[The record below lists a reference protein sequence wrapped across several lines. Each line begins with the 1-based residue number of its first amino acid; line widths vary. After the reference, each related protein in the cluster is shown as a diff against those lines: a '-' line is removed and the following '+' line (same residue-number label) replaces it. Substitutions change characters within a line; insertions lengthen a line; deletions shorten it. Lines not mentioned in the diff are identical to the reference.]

1 MSLILVDGSALI
13 YRAYYAFINNR
24 FTAPS
29 GEPTSVAFGFL
40 MGLLR
45 LIESRRPSH
54 LAVVF
59 DRPEPTF
66 RHRRYAEYKATRK
79 PMPDDLAAQL
89 PRLRELLEAWGVA
102 VCELAG
108 WEGDDVMATLA
119 RRSAGVVET
128 AWFYTGD
135 KDFLQLVDGRTGLL
149 KPGRRGDEVEVITLD
164 EVRRAYRLEP
174 AALIDVF
181 ALSGDASDNIP
192 GAPGIGEKTALQLI
206 QRYGSLDALYNRLD
220 DEGLT
225 PRLRRILAENREQV
239 YLSRDLFRIDA
250 EAPLTVEWARLR
262 ASLPSGGRFLELL
275 QELGLRRVR
284 ELAQRLAATGAAE
297 AGMAGGAAGAAAAAS
312 PVPAAPP
319 RPSAQAAPAAEAVAV
334 TPAEGAPE
342 TAASMGGGEIPR
354 GRNYLIINDSKE
366 LESFLASLPEGAPLA
381 VDTVTDGLRPE
392 RARLVGV
399 SLSARP
405 GEAAYI
411 PVLVGATQGS
421 PDGAAAAAAAPATL
435 FDAAPAAAAPVESRL
450 DWVRPRLGAALAD
463 PSRLKVGQNLKFD
476 AWVLAR
482 HGLPLAGP
490 LFDTL
495 VAAYVLDPG
504 RSRFG
509 LDELAAEHL
518 GLRTQPY
525 AALFGAADRRRDI
538 LAVPLER
545 LGPCAAERADVA
557 RRLYDV
563 FAAALADAGLERLFH
578 EVEMPLA
585 DVLLRMERHGIRVD
599 TAFLGTLR
607 SRFAAELAGLEARIH
622 AAAGEPFNVQSPQQL
637 ARILFEKLGLK
648 PTKKIQTGWSTD
660 VSVLGDLAERHPLP
674 GLILEHRQLA
684 KLQNT
689 YVDTLPE
696 LVDPATGLLHTSF
709 NQAVAATGRLSSSD
723 PNLQNIPVRTE
734 LGRLIRRAF
743 VPRAPDR
750 VFLSADYSQI
760 ELRLLAHL
768 SADAALRAAFRD
780 GADVHRRTAAL
791 IAGVPEDKVTPEMR
805 TRAKAINFG
814 VIYGMGARALAR
826 QTGVSTR
833 EATQFIASYF
843 ATYPGV
849 RDWIEATRERARR
862 EGRVAT
868 LLGRRRLL
876 PDIGSPNNRLRSLQ
890 ERIAVNTPIQGTAAD
905 LIKLAMIRLDAELR
919 ARGLRTLLLLQVHDE
934 LLLEVPRDELA
945 AARELV
951 RDCMEN
957 VWDLTVP
964 LVVEMHDGENWAQAH
979 G

>member
-1 MSLILVDGSALI
+1 MSLILVDGSALV

-79 PMPDDLAAQL
+79 PMPADLAAQL

-135 KDFLQLVDGRTGLL
+135 KDFLQLVDARTGLL
-149 KPGRRGDEVEVITLD
+149 KPGRRGDEVEVVTLA
-164 EVRRAYRLEP
+164 EVRRDFRLEP

-220 DEGLT
+220 DEGLA
-225 PRLRRILAENREQV
+225 PRLQRILAENREQV
-239 YLSRDLFRIDA
+239 YLSRDLFRIDV
-250 EAPLTVEWARLR
+250 EAPLPVEWPRLR
-262 ASLPSGGRFLELL
+262 TCLPAGGRFPELL

-284 ELAQRLAATGAAE
+284 ELAQRLAAAGVAE
-297 AGMAGGAAGAAAAAS
+297 A
-312 PVPAAPP
+312 AAPALPEP
-319 RPSAQAAPAAEAVAV
+319 RGEAAPAAEAVA
-334 TPAEGAPE
+334 GAPAGGPPE
-342 TAASMGGGEIPR
+342 SAAPVDGWELLR
-354 GRNYLIINDSKE
+354 RRDYRIINDSNA
-366 LESFLASLPEGAPLA
+366 LDLFLASLPEGAPLA
-381 VDTVTDGLRPE
+381 VDTETDSLRPE

-411 PVLVGATQGS
+411 PVLIGATQ
-421 PDGAAAAAAAPATL
+421 DGAAGTAGAAVTPAAPATL
-435 FDAAPAAAAPVESRL
+435 FDTAPAPATPVESRL
-450 DWVRPRLGAALAD
+450 EWVRPRLGAALAD

-525 AALFGAADRRRDI
+525 AALFAAGDRRRDI

-545 LGPCAAERADVA
+545 LGLYAAEDADVA
-557 RRLYDV
+557 RRLHDV
-563 FAAALADAGLERLFH
+563 FAAALADAGLEELFR

-585 DVLLRMERHGIRVD
+585 GVLLRMERHGIRVD

-607 SRFAAELAGLEARIH
+607 SRFAAELAELEARIH

-660 VSVLGDLAERHPLP
+660 VSVLSDLAERHPLP

-734 LGRLIRRAF
+734 LGRLIRQAF

-768 SADAALRAAFRD
+768 SEDVALRAAFRD

-791 IAGVPEDKVTPEMR
+791 IAGVPESQVTAEMR

-905 LIKLAMIRLDAELR
+905 LIKLAMIRLDAELG
-919 ARGLRTLLLLQVHDE
+919 ARGLRSLLLLQVHDE

-945 AARELV
+945 AVRELV

-957 VWDLTVP
+957 VWSLTVP